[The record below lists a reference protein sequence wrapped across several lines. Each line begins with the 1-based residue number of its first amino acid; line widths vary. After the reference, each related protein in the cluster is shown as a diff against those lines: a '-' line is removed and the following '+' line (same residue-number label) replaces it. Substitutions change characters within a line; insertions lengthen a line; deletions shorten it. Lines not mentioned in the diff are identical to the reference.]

1 MFPGAFE
8 FSISADD
15 ELLLQVELDLNP
27 RSGACAGLVLGTA
40 AFTDQPPRVLIPVL
54 GVALY
59 LNA

>member
-40 AFTDQPPRVLIPVL
+40 AFTDQPPES
-54 GVALY
+54 
-59 LNA
+59 